1 MIFLHRVAS
10 HFECKE
16 IIMAKRKLFR
26 LALSLALCI
35 GIMPASAAFASESE
49 IPDNYVV
56 FTEDMAKTAA
66 EDFSEAVNPGGRLTA
81 GEPVKFYDL
90 EGNAIGYTVNYYKD
104 GASAGYVVF
113 DNGDE
118 SLISQYSFSS
128 ESMSPTDVA
137 VEYASDQ
144 PSVLSD
150 SPDGHLKNY
159 KIGPFSY
166 AVIDENTGEGITNY
180 GEEIAIAE
188 VAPLSST
195 PDSGSWQN
203 PNIWIPYGSNP
214 GNYALG
220 EGRNIGSSIA
230 FPERDIESM
239 TGTYACVISAL
250 LPSVFYYGAPADIK
264 TAYGALWDLSGTTV
278 DHVSNGITYGSTKYA
293 NAGPAF
299 KTYMSNY
306 HGINVNYR
314 FVEGPNY
321 QFFKSMING
330 GNIGVFGANI
340 LVNGNYPGHGVS
352 VQGYQTMLDRNQN
365 LLMETLVVFDGWY
378 AGWANINLNY
388 AGYTATYGISFS
400 R

>member
-1 MIFLHRVAS
+1 
-10 HFECKE
+10 
-16 IIMAKRKLFR
+16 MAKRKLFR

>member
-1 MIFLHRVAS
+1 
-10 HFECKE
+10 
-16 IIMAKRKLFR
+16 MAKRKLFR

-330 GNIGVFGANI
+330 GIIGVFGANI